1 MELAGLKPNT
11 QRRLEQL
18 SSAWE
23 QAKRGIASE
32 QPLATKPESGV
43 VSNPRRRSR
52 TPLTSNEVDAIRI
65 AKANGESVLS
75 IAKRFG
81 VHRVTVWEKT
91 KAM

>member
-1 MELAGLKPNT
+1 MEPIGPKPNT
-11 QRRLEQL
+11 QRRLERP

-23 QAKRGIASE
+23 QAKRGISSDRPAPSE
-32 QPLATKPESGV
+32 PEAGL
-43 VSNPRRRSR
+43 VSNPMRRSR
-52 TPLTSNEVDAIRI
+52 APLTAREVDAIRI
-65 AKANGESVLS
+65 ARANGASVLS